1 MVISRPPGRTPKG
14 GAYRVT
20 VVPRL
25 LLAGALSAAIAL
37 TLALVP
43 PLQQAGLGSKEAA
56 SVFGPGGGRQL
67 TEDNVVD
74 LLVQVP
80 LQLRIRKVE
89 LTSSTLSV
97 DLNLPRS
104 ADEETV
110 MRDLYTFAQRLFAAT
125 GNVSEVLVRVID
137 YSTASR
143 SSGGKLLLALDAVRE
158 RGKDMAPAGADENSA
173 ALEQY
178 LRQHFQM
185 TYTDKWRER
194 FPL

>member
-1 MVISRPPGRTPKG
+1 VLT
-14 GAYRVT
+14 AVT
-20 VVPRL
+20 VIPRL
-25 LLAGALSAAIAL
+25 LLAFALSAAIAL
-37 TLALVP
+37 TLTLIP
-43 PLQQAGLGSKEAA
+43 PLQQAWLGSKEAA
-56 SVFGPGGGRQL
+56 SVFGSGGGRQL
-67 TEDNVVD
+67 TEGNIVD

-110 MRDLYTFAQRLFAAT
+110 IRDLYTLAQRLFAST
-125 GNVSEVLVRVID
+125 SNVNRVFVRVID
-137 YSTASR
+137 YSAASR
-143 SSGGKLLLALDAVRE
+143 SSGGKLLLALDAARE
-158 RGKDMAPAGADENSA
+158 RGKDMAPPGANESPA
-173 ALEQY
+173 VLEQY